1 MTEFVGALEGSSSS
15 ESDCSVA
22 TLDNVIFPGTWVF
35 FRLLEESG
43 SCCRDSS
50 PATDEDKEVLFST
63 ELFFDILLKLMPDKL
78 DIFLIFEESP
88 VVKEE
93 DPVVGELLASLKLEL
108 LEDTLLMLMPERLD
122 MFLTGLLAKLVF
134 LDTVGFEE
142 TRLTGNLCVP
152 FFGIFSDTFDSF
164 FDIFISF

>member
-1 MTEFVGALEGSSSS
+1 M
-15 ESDCSVA
+15 D
-22 TLDNVIFPGTWVF
+22 
-35 FRLLEESG
+35 ESG
-43 SCCRDSS
+43 NCCRDSS
-50 PATDEDKEVLFST
+50 PATDEDKEVFVST

-93 DPVVGELLASLKLEL
+93 DPVVGEIFASLGLEL
-108 LEDTLLMLMPERLD
+108 LVDTLLMLMPERLD

-152 FFGIFSDTFDSF
+152 FLGTFSDTFESLFGIFSSF
-164 FDIFISF
+164 